1 MLVPEQE
8 LWLAGKL
15 GWQKAWLL
23 GDRGGEMPHNTPEC
37 ALSLRNKLDSMCCF
51 FFFSLENVIVI
62 ALYDFAA
69 SSDRDLELVKGEK
82 LQVLSK

>member
-1 MLVPEQE
+1 MVGRKAG
-8 LWLAGKL
+8 LAESLAFG
-15 GWQKAWLL
+15 
-23 GDRGGEMPHNTPEC
+23 RPGGVKCPTIHLHVHYPSETSWIQC
-37 ALSLRNKLDSMCCF
+37 AAS

>member
-1 MLVPEQE
+1 
-8 LWLAGKL
+8 
-15 GWQKAWLL
+15 
-23 GDRGGEMPHNTPEC
+23 MPHDTPEC
-37 ALSLRNKLDSMCCF
+37 ALSPRNKLDSMCCF